1 MLEFLPPL
9 MFIAL
14 ILFLMKGYPIAFS
27 LAATGL
33 LFSLIGIYIGQ
44 LDFALLGALS
54 DRFFG
59 IISNDTLLAIP
70 FFTLMGLVLE
80 RTGMAEDLL
89 NTMGQLFGKMRGGLA
104 YSVIFVGTMLAATT
118 GIVSASVIA
127 MGLIS
132 LPIMLRYGYS
142 KRLAS
147 GVIAASGTLAQIVPP
162 SLVLIVLGDQL
173 GVSIGSMY
181 KAALIPSALLIGSYL
196 LFIFAITIF
205 KPKAMPAI
213 PEAERTLHGKALALK
228 VVTSVIP
235 PVTLIFCV
243 LGTVFLGVAT
253 PTEAGA
259 IGAVGAMILALLKK
273 ALTKTLLVQA
283 LDQSV
288 TITTFVVFIMIGSM
302 FFSLAFTS
310 LNGGIW
316 IENILGNLPGG
327 VLGFII
333 AVNILIFFVAFFL
346 DFFEITLILV
356 PLLLPIA
363 VALGIDLTW
372 FGVILAMNMQTSFM
386 HPPFG
391 FSLFYL
397 KSVAPKEV
405 STKDIYYGAIP
416 FLLLQI
422 VMVVIL
428 ISFPDIIKTEKVEK
442 FEGSG
447 SDIEFN
453 LDTGDSGFSSMD
465 EFDDFGVDF

>member
-14 ILFLMKGYPIAFS
+14 IIFLLKGYPISFS

-33 LFSLIGIYIGQ
+33 FFSAIGISIGH

-59 IISNDTLLAIP
+59 IISNETLLAIP

-89 NTMGQLFGKMRGGLA
+89 NTMGQLFGKLRGGLA
-104 YSVIFVGTMLAATT
+104 YSVVFVGTMLAATT

-181 KAALIPSALLIGSYL
+181 KAALLPSGLLIGAYL
-196 LFIFAITIF
+196 LFIMVMTII
-205 KPKAMPAI
+205 KPTSMPAI
-213 PEAERTLHGKALALK
+213 PDKERTLFGKELLK
-228 VVTSVIP
+228 KVITSVIP
-235 PVTLIFCV
+235 PVTLIFLV
-243 LGTVFLGVAT
+243 LGTVFMGIAT

-259 IGAVGAMILALLKK
+259 IGAVGAMILALLRK
-273 ALTKTLLVQA
+273 ALTKDLLYQA

-288 TITTFVVFIMIGSM
+288 KITTFVVFIMIGSM

-316 IENILGNLPGG
+316 IEGILGNLPGG
-327 VLGFII
+327 ALGFII

-346 DFFEITLILV
+346 DFFEIALILV

-397 KSVAPKEV
+397 RSVAPKEV

-416 FLLLQI
+416 FLILQI
-422 VMVVIL
+422 IMVAIL
-428 ISFPDIIKTEKVEK
+428 IAFPNLIKSDKFEK
-442 FEGSG
+442 FEGTG

-453 LDTGDSGFSSMD
+453 LDMGDDGFD
-465 EFDDFGVDF
+465 NFNDFDDFGVDF

>member
-9 MFIAL
+9 MFVAL
-14 ILFLMKGYPIAFS
+14 IIFLLKGYPISFS

-33 LFSLIGIYIGQ
+33 FFSAIGIYLRH

-59 IISNDTLLAIP
+59 IISNETLLAIP

-89 NTMGQLFGKMRGGLA
+89 NTMGQLFGKLRGGLA
-104 YSVIFVGTMLAATT
+104 YSVVFVGTMLAATT

-181 KAALIPSALLIGSYL
+181 KAALIPSALLIGAYI
-196 LFIFAITIF
+196 LFIMIMSIL
-205 KPKAMPAI
+205 KPASMPAI
-213 PEAERTLHGKALALK
+213 PDHERTLFGMDLFKK
-228 VVTSVIP
+228 VITSVIP
-235 PVTLIFCV
+235 PVTLIFLV
-243 LGTVFLGVAT
+243 LGTVFMGVAT

-259 IGAVGAMILALLKK
+259 IGAVGAMILAIFRKS
-273 ALTKTLLVQA
+273 LTKELLYQA

-288 TITTFVVFIMIGSM
+288 KITTFVVFIMIGSM

-316 IENILGNLPGG
+316 IEGILGNLPGG
-327 VLGFII
+327 ALGFII

-346 DFFEITLILV
+346 DFFEIALILV

-405 STKDIYYGAIP
+405 TTKDIYYGAMP

-422 VMVVIL
+422 FMVIIL
-428 ISFPDIIKTEKVEK
+428 ITFPEIIKSEKLEK

-453 LDTGDSGFSSMD
+453 LDMGDDGFDSFND
-465 EFDDFGVDF
+465 FDSFGVDF

>member
-14 ILFLMKGYPIAFS
+14 IIFLLKGYPISFS

-33 LFSLIGIYIGQ
+33 FFSAIGISIGH

-59 IISNDTLLAIP
+59 IISNETLLAIP

-89 NTMGQLFGKMRGGLA
+89 NTMGQLFGKLRGGLA
-104 YSVIFVGTMLAATT
+104 YSVVFVGTMLAATT

-181 KAALIPSALLIGSYL
+181 KAALLPSGLLIGAYL
-196 LFIFAITIF
+196 LFIMVMTII
-205 KPKAMPAI
+205 KPTSMPAI
-213 PEAERTLHGKALALK
+213 PDKERTLFGKELLK
-228 VVTSVIP
+228 KVITSVIP
-235 PVTLIFCV
+235 PVTLIFLV
-243 LGTVFLGVAT
+243 LGTVFMGIAT

-259 IGAVGAMILALLKK
+259 IGAVGAMILALLRK
-273 ALTKTLLVQA
+273 ALTKDLLYQA

-288 TITTFVVFIMIGSM
+288 KITTFVVFIMIGSM

-316 IENILGNLPGG
+316 IEGILGNLPGG
-327 VLGFII
+327 ALGFII

-346 DFFEITLILV
+346 DFFEIALILV

-397 KSVAPKEV
+397 RSVAPKEV

-416 FLLLQI
+416 FLILQI
-422 VMVVIL
+422 IMVAIL
-428 ISFPDIIKTEKVEK
+428 IAFPTLIKSDKFEK

-453 LDTGDSGFSSMD
+453 LDMGDDGFD
-465 EFDDFGVDF
+465 NFNDFDDFGVDF

>member
-1 MLEFLPPL
+1 MFL
-9 MFIAL
+9 AL
-14 ILFLMKGYPIAFS
+14 IIFLLKGYPIAFS

-33 LFSLIGIYIGQ
+33 LFSLIGISIGQ
-44 LDFALLGALS
+44 LDFSLLGALS

-59 IISNDTLLAIP
+59 IISNETLLAIP
-70 FFTLMGLVLE
+70 FFTLMGLILE

-89 NTMGQLFGKMRGGLA
+89 NTMGELFGKVRGGLA

-132 LPIMLRYGYS
+132 LPIMIRYGYS
-142 KRLAS
+142 NRLAT
-147 GVIAASGTLAQIVPP
+147 GVITASGTLAQIVPP

-173 GVSIGSMY
+173 NVSIGSMY
-181 KAALIPSALLIGSYL
+181 KAAMVPSALLIGAYI
-196 LFIFAITIF
+196 LFIFVLSVVL
-205 KPKAMPAI
+205 PNSMPAI
-213 PEAERTLHGKALALK
+213 PEEARTMRGAVLFKK
-228 VVTSVIP
+228 VITSVIP
-235 PVTLIFCV
+235 PVVLIFLV

-259 IGAVGAMILALLKK
+259 IGAVGAMILAIFRG
-273 ALTKTLLVQA
+273 TLSKELMTQA

-288 TITTFVVFIMIGSM
+288 KITTFVVFIMIGSM

-327 VLGFII
+327 PLGFII
-333 AVNILIFFVAFFL
+333 AVNILIFIVAFFL
-346 DFFEITLILV
+346 DFFEIALILV

-363 VALGIDLTW
+363 IGLDIDLAW

-397 KSVAPKEV
+397 RSVAPPSV
-405 STKDIYYGAIP
+405 TTKDIYMGSLP
-416 FLLLQI
+416 FLALQI
-422 VMVVIL
+422 IMVVVL
-428 ISFPDIIKTEKVEK
+428 IAFPDIIKTEKVER
-442 FEGSG
+442 FDGSG

-453 LDTGDSGFSSMD
+453 LEGDFGGFDS
-465 EFDDFGVDF
+465 FDDFDF

>member
-1 MLEFLPPL
+1 MLEYLPPL

-14 ILFLMKGYPIAFS
+14 IIFLLKGYPIAFS

-33 LFSLIGIYIGQ
+33 FFSCIGIYMGH

-59 IISNDTLLAIP
+59 IISNETLLAIP
-70 FFTLMGLVLE
+70 FFTLMGLILE

-104 YSVIFVGTMLAATT
+104 YSVVFVGTMLAATT

-147 GVIAASGTLAQIVPP
+147 GVITASGTLAQIVPP

-181 KAALIPSALLIGSYL
+181 KAALIPSVVLIGLYL
-196 LFIFAITIF
+196 LFILIMTII
-205 KPKAMPAI
+205 KPTSMPAI
-213 PEAERTLHGKALALK
+213 PAHERTLFGKALFIK
-228 VVTSVIP
+228 VITSVIP
-235 PVTLIFCV
+235 PVTLIFLV
-243 LGTVFLGVAT
+243 LGTVFMGMAT

-259 IGAVGAMILALLKK
+259 IGAVGAMILALLRKS
-273 ALTKTLLVQA
+273 LTKDLLYQA

-288 TITTFVVFIMIGSM
+288 KITTFVVFIMIGSM

-316 IENILGNLPGG
+316 IEGILGSLPGG
-327 VLGFII
+327 ALGFII

-346 DFFEITLILV
+346 DFFEIALILV

-372 FGVILAMNMQTSFM
+372 FGIILAMNMQTSFM

-397 KSVAPKEV
+397 RSVAPKEV
-405 STKDIYYGAIP
+405 TTKDIYYGALP
-416 FLLLQI
+416 FLTLQI
-422 VMVVIL
+422 FMVIIL
-428 ISFPDIIKTEKVEK
+428 ITFPGIIKSDKLEK

-453 LDTGDSGFSSMD
+453 LEMNEGGFD
-465 EFDDFGVDF
+465 DFDDFGVDF

>member
-1 MLEFLPPL
+1 

-33 LFSLIGIYIGQ
+33 LFSLVGIYMGQ

-181 KAALIPSALLIGSYL
+181 KAALIPSALLIGSYI
-196 LFIFAITIF
+196 LFIFIITMI

-213 PEAERTLHGKALALK
+213 PEIERTLHGKALALK

-235 PVTLIFCV
+235 PVTLIFLV
-243 LGTVFLGVAT
+243 LGTVFLGMAT

-259 IGAVGAMILALLKK
+259 IGAVGAMLLALFKK

-288 TITTFVVFIMIGSM
+288 KITTFVVFIMIGSM

-310 LNGGIW
+310 LDGGIW

-346 DFFEITLILV
+346 DFFEIALILV

-405 STKDIYYGAIP
+405 TTKDIYYGAIP

-422 VMVVIL
+422 IMVATL
-428 ISFPDIIKTEKVEK
+428 IAFPGIIKSEKFEK

-453 LDTGDSGFSSMD
+453 LDTGGDSFDDGNDYD
-465 EFDDFGVDF
+465 EFGFDF

>member
-9 MFIAL
+9 MFVAL
-14 ILFLMKGYPIAFS
+14 ILFLLKGYPISFS

-33 LFSLIGIYIGQ
+33 FFSAIGIYLGH

-59 IISNDTLLAIP
+59 IISNETLLAIP

-89 NTMGQLFGKMRGGLA
+89 NTMGQLFGKLRGGLA
-104 YSVIFVGTMLAATT
+104 YSVVFVGTMLAATT

-181 KAALIPSALLIGSYL
+181 KAALIPSALLIGAYI
-196 LFIFAITIF
+196 LFIMVISIL
-205 KPKAMPAI
+205 KPASMPAI
-213 PEAERTLHGKALALK
+213 PEHERTLFGMDLFKK
-228 VVTSVIP
+228 VITSVIP
-235 PVTLIFCV
+235 PVTLIFLV
-243 LGTVFLGVAT
+243 LGTVFMGVAT

-259 IGAVGAMILALLKK
+259 IGAVGAMILAIFRKS
-273 ALTKTLLVQA
+273 LTKELLYQA

-288 TITTFVVFIMIGSM
+288 KITTFVVFIMIGSM

-316 IENILGNLPGG
+316 IEGILGNLPGG
-327 VLGFII
+327 ALGFII

-346 DFFEITLILV
+346 DFFEIALILV

-405 STKDIYYGAIP
+405 TTKDIYYGATP
-416 FLLLQI
+416 FLILQI

-428 ISFPDIIKTEKVEK
+428 IAFPDIINSDKVEK

-447 SDIEFN
+447 ADIEFN
-453 LDTGDSGFSSMD
+453 LDTGDSGFDSFND
-465 EFDDFGVDF
+465 FDDFGVDF

>member
-14 ILFLMKGYPIAFS
+14 IIFLLKGYPISFS

-33 LFSLIGIYIGQ
+33 FFSTIGIYLGH

-59 IISNDTLLAIP
+59 IISNETLLAIP

-89 NTMGQLFGKMRGGLA
+89 NTMGQLFGKLRGGLA
-104 YSVIFVGTMLAATT
+104 YSVVFVGTMLAATT

-181 KAALIPSALLIGSYL
+181 KAALIPSALLIGAYL
-196 LFIFAITIF
+196 LFIMIMTIL
-205 KPKAMPAI
+205 KPTSMPAI
-213 PEAERTLHGKALALK
+213 PDHERTLFGKELLK
-228 VVTSVIP
+228 KVITSVIP
-235 PVTLIFCV
+235 PVTLIFLV
-243 LGTVFLGVAT
+243 LGTVFMGVAT

-259 IGAVGAMILALLKK
+259 IGAVGAMILAILRK
-273 ALTKTLLVQA
+273 ALTKDLLYQA

-288 TITTFVVFIMIGSM
+288 KITTFVVFIMIGSM

-316 IENILGNLPGG
+316 IEGILGNLPGG
-327 VLGFII
+327 ALGFII

-346 DFFEITLILV
+346 DFFEIALILV

-397 KSVAPKEV
+397 RSVAPKEV
-405 STKDIYYGAIP
+405 TTKDIYYGAMP

-422 VMVVIL
+422 LMVAVL
-428 ISFPDIIKTEKVEK
+428 IAFPDIIKSEKFEK

-453 LDTGDSGFSSMD
+453 LEMGEDGFDSFND
-465 EFDDFGVDF
+465 FDDFGVDF

>member
-14 ILFLMKGYPIAFS
+14 IIFLLKGYPISFS

-33 LFSLIGIYIGQ
+33 FFSAIGISIGH

-59 IISNDTLLAIP
+59 IISNETLLAIP

-89 NTMGQLFGKMRGGLA
+89 NTMGQLFGKLRGGLA
-104 YSVIFVGTMLAATT
+104 YSVVFVGTMLAATT

-181 KAALIPSALLIGSYL
+181 KAALLPSGLLIGAYL
-196 LFIFAITIF
+196 LFIMVMTII
-205 KPKAMPAI
+205 KPTSMPAI
-213 PEAERTLHGKALALK
+213 PDKERTLFGKELFKK
-228 VVTSVIP
+228 VITSVIP
-235 PVTLIFCV
+235 PVTLIFLV
-243 LGTVFLGVAT
+243 LGTVFMGIAT

-259 IGAVGAMILALLKK
+259 IGAVGAMILALLRK
-273 ALTKTLLVQA
+273 ALTKDLLYQA

-288 TITTFVVFIMIGSM
+288 KITTFVVFIMIGSM

-316 IENILGNLPGG
+316 IEGILGNLPGG
-327 VLGFII
+327 ALGFII

-346 DFFEITLILV
+346 DFFEIALILV

-397 KSVAPKEV
+397 RSVAPKEV

-416 FLLLQI
+416 FLILQI
-422 VMVVIL
+422 IMVAIL
-428 ISFPDIIKTEKVEK
+428 IAFPNLIKSDKFEK
-442 FEGSG
+442 FEGTG

-453 LDTGDSGFSSMD
+453 LDMSDDGFD
-465 EFDDFGVDF
+465 NFNDFDDFGVDF

>member
-1 MLEFLPPL
+1 MLEYLPPL
-9 MFIAL
+9 MFVAL
-14 ILFLMKGYPIAFS
+14 IIFLLKGYPIAFS

-33 LFSLIGIYIGQ
+33 FFSCIGIYMGH

-59 IISNDTLLAIP
+59 IISNETLLAIP
-70 FFTLMGLVLE
+70 FFTLMGLILE

-142 KRLAS
+142 KRIAS
-147 GVIAASGTLAQIVPP
+147 GVITASGTLAQIVPP

-181 KAALIPSALLIGSYL
+181 KAALIPSVVLIGLYL
-196 LFIFAITIF
+196 LFILVMTLV
-205 KPKAMPAI
+205 KPSSMPAI
-213 PEAERTLHGKALALK
+213 PTHERTLFGKDLLIK
-228 VVTSVIP
+228 VITSVIP
-235 PVTLIFCV
+235 PVTLIFLV
-243 LGTVFLGVAT
+243 LGTVFMGMAT

-259 IGAVGAMILALLKK
+259 IGAVGAMILALLRKS
-273 ALTKTLLVQA
+273 LTKDLLYQA

-288 TITTFVVFIMIGSM
+288 KITTFVVFIMIGSM

-316 IENILGNLPGG
+316 IEGILGSLPGG
-327 VLGFII
+327 ALGFII

-346 DFFEITLILV
+346 DFFEIALILV

-372 FGVILAMNMQTSFM
+372 FGIILAMNMQTSFM

-397 KSVAPKEV
+397 RSVAPKEV
-405 STKDIYYGAIP
+405 TTKDIYYGALP
-416 FLLLQI
+416 FLTLQI
-422 VMVVIL
+422 FMVIIL
-428 ISFPDIIKTEKVEK
+428 ITFPGIIKSDKIEQ

-453 LDTGDSGFSSMD
+453 LDINEGGFD
-465 EFDDFGVDF
+465 DFDDFGVDF

>member
-14 ILFLMKGYPIAFS
+14 ILFLLKGYPISFS
-27 LAATGL
+27 LAAIGL
-33 LFSLIGIYIGQ
+33 LFSLIGIAIGQ

-59 IISNDTLLAIP
+59 IISNETLLAIP

-89 NTMGQLFGKMRGGLA
+89 NTMGQLFGKLRGGLA

-142 KRLAS
+142 KRIAS

-181 KAALIPSALLIGSYL
+181 KAALIPSILLIGVYI
-196 LFIFAITIF
+196 LFILVMTIV
-205 KPKAMPAI
+205 KPSSMPAI
-213 PEAERTLHGKALALK
+213 PENERTLFGWDLAKK

-235 PVTLIFCV
+235 PVTLIFLV
-243 LGTVFLGVAT
+243 LGTVFMGMAT

-259 IGAVGAMILALLKK
+259 IGAVGAMILAIFRKS
-273 ALTKTLLVQA
+273 LTKKLLYEA

-288 TITTFVVFIMIGSM
+288 KITTFVVFIMIGSM

-316 IENILGNLPGG
+316 IEGILGNLPGG
-327 VLGFII
+327 ALGFII
-333 AVNILIFFVAFFL
+333 AVNVLIFFVAFFL
-346 DFFEITLILV
+346 DFFEIALILV

-363 VALGIDLTW
+363 TALGIDLTW
-372 FGVILAMNMQTSFM
+372 FGIILAMNMQTSFM

-405 STKDIYYGAIP
+405 TTKDIYYGAMP
-416 FLLLQI
+416 FLILQI
-422 VMVVIL
+422 LMVIIL
-428 ISFPDIIKTEKVEK
+428 IAFPDIIKSDKIEK

-453 LDTGDSGFSSMD
+453 LDAGDSFGFD
-465 EFDDFGVDF
+465 DFDDFGVDF

>member
-14 ILFLMKGYPIAFS
+14 ILFLLKGYPIAFS

-33 LFSLIGIYIGQ
+33 FFSLIGISMGH

-59 IISNDTLLAIP
+59 IISNETLLAIP
-70 FFTLMGLVLE
+70 FFTLMGLILE

-89 NTMGQLFGKMRGGLA
+89 NTMGQLFGKLRGGLA
-104 YSVIFVGTMLAATT
+104 YSVVFVGTMLAATT

-181 KAALIPSALLIGSYL
+181 KAALIPSALLIGAYL
-196 LFIFAITIF
+196 LFILAITIL
-205 KPKAMPAI
+205 KPASMPAI
-213 PEAERTLHGKALALK
+213 PEHERTLFGADLAKK
-228 VVTSVIP
+228 VITSVIP
-235 PVTLIFCV
+235 PVTLIFLV
-243 LGTVFLGVAT
+243 LGTVFMGVAT

-259 IGAVGAMILALLKK
+259 IGAVGAMILAILRK
-273 ALTKTLLVQA
+273 ALTKDLLYQA

-288 TITTFVVFIMIGSM
+288 KITTFVVFIMIGSM

-316 IENILGNLPGG
+316 IEGILGNLPGG
-327 VLGFII
+327 ALGFII

-346 DFFEITLILV
+346 DFFEIALILV

-405 STKDIYYGAIP
+405 TTKDIYYGAMP
-416 FLLLQI
+416 FLILQI
-422 VMVVIL
+422 IMVIVL
-428 ISFPDIIKTEKVEK
+428 ISFPGIIKSDKFEK
-442 FEGSG
+442 FEGTG

-453 LDTGDSGFSSMD
+453 LDMGDDSFNS
-465 EFDDFGVDF
+465 FDDFGVDF

>member
-14 ILFLMKGYPIAFS
+14 IIFLLKGYPISFS

-33 LFSLIGIYIGQ
+33 FFSGIGIYLGH

-59 IISNDTLLAIP
+59 IISNETLLAIP

-89 NTMGQLFGKMRGGLA
+89 NTMGQLFGKLRGGLA
-104 YSVIFVGTMLAATT
+104 YSVVFVGTMLAATT

-142 KRLAS
+142 KRIAS
-147 GVIAASGTLAQIVPP
+147 GVIAASGTLVQIVPP

-181 KAALIPSALLIGSYL
+181 KYALITSALLIEAYI
-196 LFIFAITIF
+196 LFIMVMMII
-205 KPKAMPAI
+205 KPTCMPAI
-213 PEAERTLHGKALALK
+213 PDHERTLFGMDLFKK
-228 VVTSVIP
+228 VITSVIP
-235 PVTLIFCV
+235 PVTLIFLV
-243 LGTVFLGVAT
+243 LGTVFMGVAT

-259 IGAVGAMILALLKK
+259 IGAVGAMVLALIRKS
-273 ALTKTLLVQA
+273 LTKELLYQA

-288 TITTFVVFIMIGSM
+288 KITTFVVFIMIGSM

-316 IENILGNLPGG
+316 IEGILGNLPGG
-327 VLGFII
+327 ALGFII

-346 DFFEITLILV
+346 DFFEIALILV

-386 HPPFG
+386 HPP
-391 FSLFYL
+391 
-397 KSVAPKEV
+397 
-405 STKDIYYGAIP
+405 
-416 FLLLQI
+416 
-422 VMVVIL
+422 
-428 ISFPDIIKTEKVEK
+428 
-442 FEGSG
+442 
-447 SDIEFN
+447 
-453 LDTGDSGFSSMD
+453 
-465 EFDDFGVDF
+465 

>member
-1 MLEFLPPL
+1 MLEFLPPI
-9 MFIAL
+9 MFLAL
-14 ILFLMKGYPIAFS
+14 IIFLLKGYPIAFS

-33 LFSLIGIYIGQ
+33 LFSLIGIAIGQ
-44 LDFALLGALS
+44 LDFSLLGALS

-59 IISNDTLLAIP
+59 IISNETLLAIP
-70 FFTLMGLVLE
+70 FFTLMGLILE

-89 NTMGQLFGKMRGGLA
+89 NTMGELFGKVRGGLA

-132 LPIMLRYGYS
+132 LPIMIRYGYS
-142 KRLAS
+142 NRLAT
-147 GVIAASGTLAQIVPP
+147 GVITASGTLAQIVPP

-173 GVSIGSMY
+173 NVSIGSMY
-181 KAALIPSALLIGSYL
+181 KAAMIPSALLIGAYI
-196 LFIFAITIF
+196 LFIFILSVMM
-205 KPKAMPAI
+205 PNSMPAI
-213 PEAERTLHGKALALK
+213 PDEARTMRGAVLFKK
-228 VVTSVIP
+228 VITSVIP
-235 PVTLIFCV
+235 PVVLIFLV

-259 IGAVGAMILALLKK
+259 IGAVGAMILAIFRG
-273 ALTKTLLVQA
+273 TLSKELMTQA

-288 TITTFVVFIMIGSM
+288 KITTFVVFIMIGSM

-327 VLGFII
+327 PLGFII
-333 AVNILIFFVAFFL
+333 AVNILIFVVAFFL
-346 DFFEITLILV
+346 DFFEIALILV

-363 VALGIDLTW
+363 IGLDIDLAW

-397 KSVAPKEV
+397 RSVAPRSV
-405 STKDIYYGAIP
+405 TTKDIYMGSLP
-416 FLLLQI
+416 FLALQI
-422 VMVVIL
+422 IMVIVL
-428 ISFPDIIKTEKVEK
+428 IAFPDLIKTDRVER

-453 LDTGDSGFSSMD
+453 LEGDFGGFDS
-465 EFDDFGVDF
+465 FDDFDF

>member
-1 MLEFLPPL
+1 MLDFLPPL

-14 ILFLMKGYPIAFS
+14 ILFLLKGYPIAFS

-33 LFSLIGIYIGQ
+33 LFSLIGISIGQ

-89 NTMGQLFGKMRGGLA
+89 DTMGQLFGKMRGGLA

-142 KRLAS
+142 KRIAS

-173 GVSIGSMY
+173 GVSIGSIY
-181 KAALIPSALLIGSYL
+181 KAALIPSALLIGAYI
-196 LFIFAITIF
+196 LFIFILTLV
-205 KPKAMPAI
+205 KPQSMPAI
-213 PEAERTLHGKALALK
+213 PEAARTLHGITLAK
-228 VVTSVIP
+228 KIVTSVIP
-235 PVTLIFCV
+235 PVTLIFLV
-243 LGTVFLGVAT
+243 LGTVFLGMAT

-259 IGAVGAMILALLKK
+259 IGAVGAMVLALFKRS
-273 ALTKTLLVQA
+273 LTKKLLYQA

-288 TITTFVVFIMIGSM
+288 KITTFVVFIMIGSM

-316 IENILGNLPGG
+316 IEGILGNLPGG

-363 VALGIDLTW
+363 TSLGIDLTW
-372 FGVILAMNMQTSFM
+372 FGIILAMNMQTSFM

-405 STKDIYYGAIP
+405 TTKDIYYGATP
-416 FLLLQI
+416 FLILQVI
-422 VMVVIL
+422 MVVLL
-428 ISFPDIIKTEKVEK
+428 IAFPDIIKTEKIER

-447 SDIEFN
+447 ADIEFN
-453 LDTGDSGFSSMD
+453 LDTGMDSFSD
-465 EFDDFGVDF
+465 FDDFDVDF

>member
-14 ILFLMKGYPIAFS
+14 IIFLLKGYPISFS

-33 LFSLIGIYIGQ
+33 FFSTIGIYLGH

-59 IISNDTLLAIP
+59 IISNETLLAIP

-89 NTMGQLFGKMRGGLA
+89 NTMGQLFGKLRGGLA
-104 YSVIFVGTMLAATT
+104 YSVVFVGTMLAATT

-181 KAALIPSALLIGSYL
+181 KAALIPSALLIGAYL
-196 LFIFAITIF
+196 LFIMIMTIL
-205 KPKAMPAI
+205 KPTSMPAI
-213 PEAERTLHGKALALK
+213 PDHERTLFGKELLK
-228 VVTSVIP
+228 KVITSVIP
-235 PVTLIFCV
+235 PVTLIFLV
-243 LGTVFLGVAT
+243 LGTVFMGVAT

-259 IGAVGAMILALLKK
+259 IGAVGAMILAILRK
-273 ALTKTLLVQA
+273 ALTKDLLYQA

-288 TITTFVVFIMIGSM
+288 KITTFVVFIMIGSM

-316 IENILGNLPGG
+316 IEGILGNLPGG
-327 VLGFII
+327 ALGFII

-346 DFFEITLILV
+346 DFFEIALILV

-397 KSVAPKEV
+397 RSVAPKEV
-405 STKDIYYGAIP
+405 TTKDIYYGAMP

-422 VMVVIL
+422 LMVAVL
-428 ISFPDIIKTEKVEK
+428 IAFPDIIKSEKFEK

-453 LDTGDSGFSSMD
+453 LEMGEDGFDSFND
-465 EFDDFGVDF
+465 FDGFGVDF

>member
-14 ILFLMKGYPIAFS
+14 ILFLLKGYPISFS

-33 LFSLIGIYIGQ
+33 FFSLIGIYIGH

-59 IISNDTLLAIP
+59 IISNETLLAIP

-89 NTMGQLFGKMRGGLA
+89 NTMGQLFGKLRGGLA
-104 YSVIFVGTMLAATT
+104 YSVVFVGTMLAATT

-142 KRLAS
+142 KRMAS

-181 KAALIPSALLIGSYL
+181 KAALIPSMLLIGAYI
-196 LFIFAITIF
+196 LFIMAMSII
-205 KPKAMPAI
+205 KPTCMPAI
-213 PEAERTLHGKALALK
+213 PDHERTLFGMDLFKK
-228 VVTSVIP
+228 VITSVIP
-235 PVTLIFCV
+235 PVTLIFLV
-243 LGTVFLGVAT
+243 LGTVFMGVAT

-259 IGAVGAMILALLKK
+259 IGAVGAMVLALIRKS
-273 ALTKTLLVQA
+273 LTKELLYQA

-288 TITTFVVFIMIGSM
+288 KITTFVVFIMIGSM

-316 IENILGNLPGG
+316 IEGILGNLPGG
-327 VLGFII
+327 ALGFII

-346 DFFEITLILV
+346 DFFEIALILV

-405 STKDIYYGAIP
+405 TTKDIYYGAMP
-416 FLLLQI
+416 FLILQI
-422 VMVVIL
+422 LMVIVL
-428 ISFPDIIKTEKVEK
+428 ISFPNIIKSDSFEK
-442 FEGSG
+442 FEGTG
-447 SDIEFN
+447 ADIEFN
-453 LDTGDSGFSSMD
+453 LDMGDDGFDS
-465 EFDDFGVDF
+465 FDDFGVDF

>member
-14 ILFLMKGYPIAFS
+14 IIFLLKGYPIAFS

-33 LFSLIGIYIGQ
+33 FFSLIGISIGH

-59 IISNDTLLAIP
+59 IISNETLLAIP
-70 FFTLMGLVLE
+70 FFTLMGLILE

-89 NTMGQLFGKMRGGLA
+89 NTMGQLFGKLRGGLA

-142 KRLAS
+142 KGIAS

-173 GVSIGSMY
+173 GVSIGAMY
-181 KAALIPSALLIGSYL
+181 KAAIIPSALLIGVYI
-196 LFIFAITIF
+196 LFILAVTII
-205 KPKAMPAI
+205 KPQAMPAI
-213 PEAERTLHGKALALK
+213 PDQERTLFGYALFKK
-228 VVTSVIP
+228 VITSVIP
-235 PVTLIFCV
+235 PVTLIFLV
-243 LGTVFLGVAT
+243 LGTVFMGMAT

-259 IGAVGAMILALLKK
+259 IGAVGAMILALIRKVLSKK
-273 ALTKTLLVQA
+273 LLYQA
-283 LDQSV
+283 LNQSV
-288 TITTFVVFIMIGSM
+288 KITTFVVFIMIGSM

-316 IENILGNLPGG
+316 IENMLGNLPGG
-327 VLGFII
+327 TLGFIV
-333 AVNILIFFVAFFL
+333 AVNILIFIVAFFL
-346 DFFEITLILV
+346 DFFEIALILV

-363 VALGIDLTW
+363 TALGIDLAW

-391 FSLFYL
+391 FSLYYL
-397 KSVAPKEV
+397 RSVAPKEV

-422 VMVVIL
+422 LMVIIL
-428 ISFPDIIKTEKVEK
+428 ITFPDIIKSEKVEK
-442 FEGSG
+442 FQGSG

-453 LDTGDSGFSSMD
+453 LEMDDFGNFD
-465 EFDDFGVDF
+465 EFDDFEIDF

>member
-14 ILFLMKGYPIAFS
+14 ILFLLKGYPIAFS

-33 LFSLIGIYIGQ
+33 LFSAIGIYIGQ
-44 LDFALLGALS
+44 TDFALLGALS

-104 YSVIFVGTMLAATT
+104 YSVVFVGTMLAATT

-132 LPIMLRYGYS
+132 LPIMLRYGYD
-142 KRLAS
+142 KKMAS

-181 KAALIPSALLIGSYL
+181 KAALIPSALLIGGYL
-196 LFIFAITIF
+196 LFIFILTIV
-205 KPKAMPAI
+205 KPQSMPAI
-213 PEAERTLHGKALALK
+213 PEAERTLHGMALAKK

-235 PVTLIFCV
+235 PVTLIFLV
-243 LGTVFLGVAT
+243 LGTVFLGMAT

-259 IGAVGAMILALLKK
+259 IGAVGAMLLALFKK
-273 ALTKTLLVQA
+273 SLTKTLLYQA

-288 TITTFVVFIMIGSM
+288 KITTFVVFIMIGSM

-316 IENILGNLPGG
+316 IESILGDLPGG
-327 VLGFII
+327 VIGFII

-363 VALGIDLTW
+363 TSLGIDLTW
-372 FGVILAMNMQTSFM
+372 FGIILAMNMQTSFM

-405 STKDIYYGAIP
+405 KTKDIYYGAIP
-416 FLLLQI
+416 FLMLQI
-422 VMVVIL
+422 VMVALL
-428 ISFPDIIKTEKVEK
+428 IAFPNIIHTEKTEK

-447 SDIEFN
+447 ADIEFS
-453 LDTGDSGFSSMD
+453 LDTGSDGFDSFDAFD
-465 EFDDFGVDF
+465 EFEVEF